1 MAPLCCVPQD
11 VVHCNIPDILD
22 IKSAVQVICSNPF
35 CWQSGLVHPGCFY
48 KWEDKLVSFLVSGE
62 REGSSIEVQVMNS
75 LWTKQMWDLPIP
87 GNFTGCQCG
96 EGSLK
101 KKFGDDEL
109 AESEVFEKKRPLFG
123 KTDKYSSSVGDKPIK
138 LKEEC
143 IDDVQSTN
151 EPLEDDNWE
160 IVSRLKSK
168 KRISKGTKNK
178 SPPKKKHPAP
188 THKAGP
194 NPQLEESAYVPPLQ
208 PSSQA
213 EGKRDSSGLINC
225 CSCQTVH
232 ASLPDFIQ
240 HCKTVQH
247 CKLQDRSATDGAGK
261 DINNNVEED
270 NDIGREVV
278 ENDNDIVME
287 VYQLKRCLL
296 ELMKQR
302 LEQDSL
308 EAEKFE
314 ELRKSYDYELKKSR
328 GTLNLLIEKFEKMEE
343 KVFEFEEKLSSFHF
357 KVENNEKDL
366 ESCFDC
372 FQDLTVNMA
381 GLVKEFK
388 VLKKNDL
395 VSQGDIKVKISEVQ
409 ENFSRCQKRLQGVE
423 HAKPINVESF
433 LSNCGILV
441 ILFAGIVFVFL
452 LANVLL

>member
-1 MAPLCCVPQD
+1 M
-11 VVHCNIPDILD
+11 
-22 IKSAVQVICSNPF
+22 
-35 CWQSGLVHPGCFY
+35 
-48 KWEDKLVSFLVSGE
+48 
-62 REGSSIEVQVMNS
+62 
-75 LWTKQMWDLPIP
+75 
-87 GNFTGCQCG
+87 
-96 EGSLK
+96 K

-109 AESEVFEKKRPLFG
+109 AESEVLEEKRPLFG
-123 KTDKYSSSVGDKPIK
+123 KKDKYGSSVVVKPLE
-138 LKEEC
+138 LKEEF
-143 IDDVQSTN
+143 IDDVQFAN
-151 EPLEDDNWE
+151 EPLDDDNWE

-168 KRISKGTKNK
+168 KRISNAEKRTKNK

-247 CKLQDRSATDGAGK
+247 CKLQDRSASDGAGK

-302 LEQDSL
+302 LDQDSL

-328 GTLNLLIEKFEKMEE
+328 GTLNLLIEKFEKMGK